1 MAREVTVETVRHAL
15 AAGGLSVS
23 QAPGDGGFQV
33 ASGASGCPIPGC
45 DSSSLGRRVIAV
57 SLAQA
62 DGARDALRAAAAVLR
77 ARGLGHRG
85 AGVLTPPITPG
96 PVPFTAHLEL
106 FT

>member
-1 MAREVTVETVRHAL
+1 VVARKVTVETVRQAL
-15 AAGGLSVS
+15 ADGGLPVS
-23 QAPGDGGFQV
+23 QVPGDGGIQV
-33 ASGASGCPIPGC
+33 ASGTDGCPIPGC
-45 DSSSLGRRVIAV
+45 CSSPSRQVIAV
-57 SLAQA
+57 SLTGV
-62 DGARDALRAAAAVLR
+62 DNARAALLGAAAVLR